1 MNAPI
6 CRSADNAV
14 TGLMSPDGVSPAP
27 APDLAALLDEA
38 REALEAVT
46 EVLDM
51 ALGIDLLPPGADG
64 PAAKAR
70 AAISRIDAVRKEKP

>member
-6 CRSADNAV
+6 CRSADTEG

-38 REALEAVT
+38 REALKYARRFLKPEHHDTAY
-46 EVLDM
+46 
-51 ALGIDLLPPGADG
+51 ID
-64 PAAKAR
+64 
-70 AAISRIDAVRKEKP
+70 AAIARIDAVRKEKP